1 MDSTFWNLRHSETGR
16 QLIMFPFL
24 GGFGASYNRLISDL
38 DGDWDVWTANPP
50 GHGPSPVPPLTDL
63 ASLRTHYLDALRD
76 ILKPD
81 AVFFGHS
88 MGSVVAY
95 HLLACMH
102 RLPAFADRMPSDL
115 VLSGSCAPHH
125 LPVVGKAD
133 LADTDLVLHLASFG
147 AIPDEVVKDKSLM
160 DLFVPAF
167 RADYKVLEE
176 MITTP
181 TENLPIRARLVFGG
195 RDPQIPEDTPA
206 AWQKYFASPVKTHVL
221 EREEHMFVLH
231 TTEALNQILNR
242 L

>member
-38 DGDWDVWTANPP
+38 DGGWNVWTANPP

-125 LPVVGKAD
+125 LPPRSRA
-133 LADTDLVLHLASFG
+133 AS
-147 AIPDEVVKDKSLM
+147 
-160 DLFVPAF
+160 
-167 RADYKVLEE
+167 R
-176 MITTP
+176 
-181 TENLPIRARLVFGG
+181 
-195 RDPQIPEDTPA
+195 
-206 AWQKYFASPVKTHVL
+206 
-221 EREEHMFVLH
+221 
-231 TTEALNQILNR
+231 ILR
-242 L
+242 SHSR